1 MSVTSLGGGEKPGTR
16 FGGRVRW
23 IALGVGVA
31 VVCGGLVVR
40 ERISKGGA
48 QAAKE
53 HKPAPIPAVAK
64 PNAASNGSLQLVSLT
79 DDQQRAIGLKVEPV
93 TVAGSY
99 ERISAPGQVIPDENQ
114 YAYITPRAPG
124 VVRSVSV
131 RIGQDV
137 KKGDLLATVDSPEV
151 AQARIDLVTKL
162 QEREV
167 ARTQADWQ
175 AVIYKATIELL
186 DRVKRGDEP
195 DAIHREFEGRIVGEN
210 RERLL
215 TAYSNYRLAKI
226 NRARYEELHKTDTVT
241 LKAYQQAVAEDE
253 SARAAFQGLVDRV
266 GYEATLADTRA
277 SQAKRQ
283 AETAVRV
290 ARARLRVIGIEPDDV
305 EKWFAEWAPEPQSR
319 QPASPEKAAAP
330 ASPSAPNA
338 ASALAEAAGVNTYEI
353 RALFDGTI
361 LDRELLVP
369 GVAVDVT
376 HRIITMANL
385 STVWVEAHVHES
397 QFARLAQS
405 RGGKIVLRSPAY
417 PGREFEGTVLYSGDL
432 VDEKSRTVKLLAR
445 AENKDRALKPGL
457 FVDVEIL
464 SPERKELPSV
474 PETALLTDGDD
485 AFVYVATADGAFERR
500 EVEVGPRDDG
510 RAAILKGLKP
520 GENVV
525 TEGGFKLKSE
535 AIRNAS

>member
-1 MSVTSLGGGEKPGTR
+1 MSATHEGGGEKSRAR
-16 FGGRVRW
+16 FGGRGRW
-23 IALGVGVA
+23 VLLGIGA
-31 VVCGGLVVR
+31 AAVCGVLVAR
-40 ERISKGGA
+40 SRGTHGA
-48 QAAKE
+48 D
-53 HKPAPIPAVAK
+53 KPAKDHAPAPAVAK
-64 PNAASNGSLQLVSLT
+64 AAPAGSIQLVSLT
-79 DDQQRAIGLKVEPV
+79 DAQQRAIGLKVEPV
-93 TVAGSY
+93 TVAGSH

-151 AQARIDLVTKL
+151 AQARIDLVTRL

-167 ARTQADWQ
+167 ASTQAEWQ
-175 AVIYKATIELL
+175 SVIYKATIELL

-195 DAIHREFEGRIVGEN
+195 DAIHREFEGRVIGEN

-226 NRARYEELHKTDTVT
+226 NRARYEELHKTNTVS
-241 LKAYQQAVAEDE
+241 LKTYQQAVAEDE

-277 SQAKRQ
+277 TQAKRQ

-290 ARARLRVIGIEPDDV
+290 ARAKLRVIGIDPDEV
-305 EKWFAEWAPEPQSR
+305 ETWFQAWAGDAR
-319 QPASPEKAAAP
+319 PAGAPAAATSKAAGTP
-330 ASPSAPNA
+330 AAGA
-338 ASALAEAAGVNTYEI
+338 ALAETMAVNTYEI

-369 GVAVDVT
+369 GVAVDVN

-397 QFARLAQS
+397 QFARLAKS
-405 RGGKIVLRSPAY
+405 RGGKVVLRSPAY

-445 AENKDRALKPGL
+445 AENADKSLKPGL

-464 SPERKELPSV
+464 SPESKDLPSV
-474 PETALLTDGDD
+474 PETALLTDGGDS
-485 AFVYVATADGAFERR
+485 FVYVTTPDGAFERR
-500 EVEVGPRDDG
+500 NVEVGPRDDG